1 MQFRHAVVMQQLPE
15 WKYISSRTRYI
26 QQMRGK
32 YIELSDFNLELE
44 FSDVSTHFLVKC
56 FSYERVHVNV

>member
-15 WKYISSRTRYI
+15 WKYNSSRTRYI

-32 YIELSDFNLELE
+32 YIELSDIVQFRIG
-44 FSDVSTHFLVKC
+44 V
-56 FSYERVHVNV
+56 